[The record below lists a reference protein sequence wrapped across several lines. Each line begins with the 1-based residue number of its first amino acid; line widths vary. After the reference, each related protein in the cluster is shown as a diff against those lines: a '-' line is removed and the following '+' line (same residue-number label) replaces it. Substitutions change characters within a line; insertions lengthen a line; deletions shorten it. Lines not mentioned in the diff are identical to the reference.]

1 MTMERQQTTA
11 TSPSAD
17 LSALCIT
24 LLRGIVHRDD
34 DERLW
39 QSLLSFQN
47 DVRDYLTVLRL
58 ELILDESEGYAYLR
72 NRADAGDDTA
82 GKLPQLVTRR
92 QLTFPVSLLIA
103 LLRKRLAEFDCGG
116 SGTRLVL
123 SREEII
129 DMMRLF
135 LPETSNETRLIDQ
148 IDAHI
153 NKVIDLGFLRRL
165 KTTGEPDHFE
175 VQRIIKAFIDAQW
188 LTGFDERLAA
198 YQAHLGPAS
207 TGTDHA

>member
-1 MTMERQQTTA
+1 MERHP
-11 TSPSAD
+11 PSAPPAAD
-17 LSALCIT
+17 LSTLCIT
-24 LLRGIVHRDD
+24 LLKGIVHRAE

-39 QSLLSFQN
+39 QSLLILQN
-47 DVRDYLTVLRL
+47 DVRDYLSILRL

-72 NRADAGDDTA
+72 NRVDASDDTA
-82 GKLPQLVTRR
+82 GKIPQLVARR

-103 LLRKRLAEFDCGG
+103 LLRKRLVEFDCGG
-116 SGTRLVL
+116 SDTRLVL
-123 SREEII
+123 SRDEIV

-165 KTTGEPDHFE
+165 KTSSGPDHFE
-175 VQRIIKAFIDAQW
+175 VQRIIKAFVDAQW
-188 LTGFDERLAA
+188 LNEFDARLAA
-198 YQAHLGPAS
+198 YQAHLGPVS
-207 TGTDHA
+207 TGEDHA